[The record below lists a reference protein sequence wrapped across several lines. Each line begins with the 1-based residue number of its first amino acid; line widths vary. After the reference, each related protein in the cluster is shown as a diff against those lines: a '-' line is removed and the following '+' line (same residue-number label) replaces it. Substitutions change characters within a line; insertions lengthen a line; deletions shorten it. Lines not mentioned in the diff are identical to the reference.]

1 MTEEFVL
8 KKLEEY
14 EKAIINLK
22 KENKALKEEIEG
34 LKKPKRKKKTVTAKP
49 KTESKK
55 EAKWNIN
62 LPIENGKTITVTG
75 VPESAVEPNNKIYVK
90 SAERELSEM
99 IGEES

>member
-14 EKAIINLK
+14 EKIIISLK
-22 KENKALKEEIEG
+22 KENKELKEELNN
-34 LKKPKRKKKTVTAKP
+34 LKKTKKKKRTVKP
-49 KTESKK
+49 KIVEEPKK

-62 LPIENGKTITVTG
+62 LPIDNGKTVTVTG
-75 VPESAVEPNNKIYVK
+75 VPEETVEPNNKIYVK

>member
-14 EKAIINLK
+14 EKVIVNLK
-22 KENKALKEEIEG
+22 KENKDLKEEIES
-34 LKKPKRKKKTVTAKP
+34 LKKPKRKKKTVATKL
-49 KTESKK
+49 KTENKK
-55 EAKWNIN
+55 ETKWNIN
-62 LPIENGKTITVTG
+62 LPIENGKTVTVTG
-75 VPESAVEPNNKIYVK
+75 VPETTIEPNNKIYVK

>member
-22 KENKALKEEIEG
+22 EENKALKEEIES
-34 LKKPKRKKKTVTAKP
+34 LKKSKRKKKTAVKP
-49 KTESKK
+49 KTENKK

-62 LPIENGKTITVTG
+62 LPIENGKTVTVTG
-75 VPESAVEPNNKIYVK
+75 VPEETVEPNNKIYVK